1 MRAEAVLT
9 QTETPPAAE
18 VAAAEEAAVQ
28 ETAVQNAAPQDADA
42 QDEAV
47 LDMIAMEMGA
57 PDPISDDE
65 IAEAIAEQV
74 RPAEP
79 APIAPV
85 IVAKAPEPVVVPP
98 TAAAGSTGGSSST
111 PAARRR
117 TGARAGSGNVARL
130 EPHRE
135 RHAAK
140 AGHGGQRPAG
150 ADPAHEPGREDR
162 VLFVE
167 GLRRRRSSP
176 SFHNAPA
183 AFVASANSSLS
194 GCFIPPPTS
203 SGTSN
208 ELSPSASSR
217 SARPARP
224 SPWATPAT
232 IRSANRDPFAS
243 KL

>member
-1 MRAEAVLT
+1 
-9 QTETPPAAE
+9 
-18 VAAAEEAAVQ
+18 
-28 ETAVQNAAPQDADA
+28 
-42 QDEAV
+42 
-47 LDMIAMEMGA
+47 MIAMEMGA

-74 RPAEP
+74 RLAEP

-85 IVAKAPEPVVVPP
+85 IVAKAPEPV
-98 TAAAGSTGGSSST
+98 AAAGRRRRFNRWFKLH

-117 TGARAGSGNVARL
+117 TGARAGGGNVARL

-162 VLFVE
+162 VLFVK
-167 GLRRRRSSP
+167 GLSSP
-176 SFHNAPA
+176 PEALRFHNAPA

-194 GCFIPPPTS
+194 GCFIPPPRS
-203 SGTSN
+203 S
-208 ELSPSASSR
+208 
-217 SARPARP
+217 
-224 SPWATPAT
+224 
-232 IRSANRDPFAS
+232 
-243 KL
+243 